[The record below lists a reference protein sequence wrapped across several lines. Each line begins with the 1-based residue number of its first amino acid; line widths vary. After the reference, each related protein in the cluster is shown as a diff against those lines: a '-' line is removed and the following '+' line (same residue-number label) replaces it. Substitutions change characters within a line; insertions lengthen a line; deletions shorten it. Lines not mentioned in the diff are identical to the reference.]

1 MTSDPTQRRRRGL
14 VAGGAVAA
22 ALLAGATV
30 LGWLGRASGERSATG
45 DGPAG
50 SATPARGA
58 APGTA
63 DGAGGAPAAGFAR
76 DEAGAVQAALAYTAA
91 SLHWWLALSDDELA
105 AAAAQVAVPA
115 EVDALAAQLMDETRP
130 AREQLAASTGR
141 GSWADPLAWRV
152 EIYSASEARVAVWV
166 MTTLAG
172 RDLAVPEAEWMTVM
186 VDLAWVEGDW
196 RVAGLENRRGPS
208 PVTSPRDDPWDSER
222 FLAALE
228 GFRPLA
234 PPTGTPAAPSPRAL
248 QPWWSGTA
256 AGGFGRHEG
265 GAVAA
270 ALAYSAASQ
279 RWLYLGEREVAEAV
293 AQIAAPQSVDD
304 LVAEVVEE
312 TGTAQDELAK
322 SEGPVWWWVDPL
334 AWRVEAYSDARA
346 SVAVWAVT
354 VLSAQGVAVPQS
366 EWMTVTVDLEWV
378 EGDWRV
384 TAIGD
389 RPGPTP
395 IASPR
400 DEPWDAVPFA
410 GALEGFTRLGEEPAR

>member
-1 MTSDPTQRRRRGL
+1 MTSDSTHRRRRGL
-14 VAGGAVAA
+14 VAGGVVAV
-22 ALLAGATV
+22 ALLAGVAV
-30 LGWLGRASGERSATG
+30 LGWLGLPDGDRSAAG
-45 DGPAG
+45 EGPGG

-91 SLHWWLALSDDELA
+91 WRHWWLHLSDDELA
-105 AAAAQVAVPA
+105 AAVAQVAAPA
-115 EVDALAAQLMDETRP
+115 VVDALAAQVVEETRP
-130 AREQLAASTGR
+130 AREQLAAPTGT
-141 GSWADPLAWRV
+141 GSWVDPLAWRV
-152 EIYSASEARVAVWV
+152 ETYSDHEARVAVWV

-172 RDLAVPEAEWMTVM
+172 RELAVPQAEWMTVT
-186 VDLAWVEGDW
+186 VDLEWVEGDW
-196 RVAGLENRRGPS
+196 RVTGLANRRGPS
-208 PVTSPRDDPWDSER
+208 PVTSPRDDPWATGR
-222 FLAALE
+222 FLDGLE
-228 GFRPLA
+228 GFEPVAPPATPLA
-234 PPTGTPAAPSPRAL
+234 VPTPRAVE
-248 QPWWSGTA
+248 PWWSGPA
-256 AGGFGRHEG
+256 AGGFGRDEG

-270 ALAYSAASQ
+270 ALAHSAGSQ
-279 RWLYLGEREVAEAV
+279 RWLYLGERELAEAV
-293 AQIAAPQSVDD
+293 AQISAPQSVDD

-334 AWRVEAYSDARA
+334 AWRVETYSDHEAR
-346 SVAVWAVT
+346 VAVWTVT
-354 VLSAQGVAVPQS
+354 VLSAQAVAVPQS

-384 TAIGD
+384 TTIGD

-410 GALEGFTRLGEEPAR
+410 EALEGFTRLGEEPAP

>member
-1 MTSDPTQRRRRGL
+1 MTSDSTHRRRRGL
-14 VAGGAVAA
+14 VAGGVVAA
-22 ALLAGATV
+22 ALLAVAAV
-30 LGWLGRASGERSATG
+30 LAWLGRPGGGRSARDAVSG
-45 DGPAG
+45 G
-50 SATPARGA
+50 SVAPTRAA
-58 APGTA
+58 APGVA
-63 DGAGGAPAAGFAR
+63 VGGFAS
-76 DEAGAVQAALAYTAA
+76 DEGGAVQAALAYTVAWR
-91 SLHWWLALSDDELA
+91 HWWLHLGDEGLA
-105 AAAAQVAVPA
+105 AAVAQVAVPA
-115 EVDALAAQLMDETRP
+115 GVDALAAQLVDETRP
-130 AREQLAASTGR
+130 ARDQLAASTG
-141 GSWADPLAWRV
+141 SWVDPLAWRV
-152 EIYSASEARVAVWV
+152 ETYSETEARVAVWV
-166 MTTLAG
+166 MTALAG
-172 RDLAVPEAEWMTVM
+172 RDLAVPQAEWMTVT

-196 RVAGLENRRGPS
+196 RVAGLTSRRGPS
-208 PVTSPRDDPWDSER
+208 PVTSPRDDPWATGR
-222 FLAALE
+222 FLAGLE
-228 GFRPLA
+228 GFAPVA
-234 PPTGTPAAPSPRAL
+234 PPAGTPAAPSPRAVEF
-248 QPWWSGTA
+248 WWSGMA
-256 AGGFGRHEG
+256 AGGFGRDEG

-293 AQIAAPQSVDD
+293 AQISAPRSVDD
-304 LVAEVVEE
+304 LVAEVVEA
-312 TGTAQDELAK
+312 TGTAQVELAK
-322 SEGPVWWWVDPL
+322 SDGPVWWWVDPL

-410 GALEGFTRLGEEPAR
+410 EALEGFTRVGEEPAP

>member
-30 LGWLGRASGERSATG
+30 LGWLGRANGERSATG

-63 DGAGGAPAAGFAR
+63 AGAGGPPAAGFAR
-76 DEAGAVQAALAYTAA
+76 DDAGAVQAALAYTVAWRH
-91 SLHWWLALSDDELA
+91 SWLHMGDEGLA
-105 AAAAQVAVPA
+105 AAVAQVAVPT
-115 EVDALAAQLMDETRP
+115 EVDALAAQLVDETRP
-130 AREQLAASTGR
+130 AREQLAGSTGT
-141 GSWADPLAWRV
+141 GSWVDPLAWRV
-152 EIYSASEARVAVWV
+152 ETYSASEARVAVWV

-172 RDLAVPEAEWMTVM
+172 RDLAVPQAEWMTVT

-196 RVAGLENRRGPS
+196 RVAGLANRRGPS
-208 PVTSPRDDPWDSER
+208 PMTSPRDDPWDSGR
-222 FLAALE
+222 FLAGLE
-228 GFRPLA
+228 GFAPVA
-234 PPTGTPAAPSPRAL
+234 PPPGTPAAPSPRAV
-248 QPWWSGTA
+248 QPWQPGTA
-256 AGGFGRHEG
+256 AGGFGRDEEG
-265 GAVAA
+265 AAAA

-293 AQIAAPQSVDD
+293 AQIAAPRSVDD
-304 LVAEVVEE
+304 LVAEVVEA
-312 TGTAQDELAK
+312 TRTAQDGLAK

-334 AWRVEAYSDARA
+334 AWRMETYSNARA

-354 VLSAQGVAVPQS
+354 VLSAQAVAVPQS

-410 GALEGFTRLGEEPAR
+410 EALQGFTRLGEEPVR